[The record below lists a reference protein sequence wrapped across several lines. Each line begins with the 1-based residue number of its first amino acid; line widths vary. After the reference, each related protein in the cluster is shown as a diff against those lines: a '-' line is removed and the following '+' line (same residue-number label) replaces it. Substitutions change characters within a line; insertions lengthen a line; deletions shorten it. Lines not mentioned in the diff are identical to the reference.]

1 MGTGLWIGIDPAGAW
16 AFKVGVKPATAH
28 KHRAKKMSK
37 IFGFIEIL
45 N

>member
-1 MGTGLWIGIDPAGAW
+1 MGTAACIGNDPAGAW

-28 KHRAKKMSK
+28 KDKAKKVSK